1 MEKVHR
7 CNEMIQNRSYLSVHE
22 KSWALINI
30 LWMNKVMSQF
40 EKYPVYDREIKF
52 TNQSFDT

>member
-7 CNEMIQNRSYLSVHE
+7 CKEMIQNRSYLSVQE

-30 LWMNKVMSQF
+30 LWMNKVISQF
-40 EKYPVYDREIKF
+40 GRYHGYDREIKF
-52 TNQSFDT
+52 TNQSFDP